1 MAFGRARVAS
11 VVPVVRR
18 LVLFAALTMLGYA
31 FVAGLAGADGKRVG
45 APFFGPRVAETL
57 HTRTVEANPTR
68 RAPRARYMIDSG
80 SSAAT
85 VASYGWNLLDVSS
98 KAAADRLPS
107 RTKGLVWLGD
117 YDNSSCSW
125 EVSAADLR
133 IDVRGMAHD
142 PKIAGYFISDEADPN
157 ACPTAPAQHK
167 ARTRLIHALSP
178 GKPTVM
184 VMDSNSGRASIAQMP
199 KWVGA
204 ADRIALDPY
213 PCYQGKACNFAWIGT
228 IIKAANRA
236 RLSYWGVVQA
246 FEDSTW
252 RWPTSAEE
260 RHMLAQWAASR
271 QSGYMTF
278 AWAWHGHT
286 LAKRPA
292 LLRVLRDFNRTA
304 VGAARAG
311 PKEAQSAVAA
321 GAATELHYSYEGP
334 TAVTFDW
341 KGTPRLLRY
350 GRTRRYGSVVRAR
363 HPTTKPFSS
372 KGPFWQAT
380 VTGLRRGTTYHYA
393 VGTVK
398 SVFSTPPVRS
408 FRFDVEADVGA
419 SSDYGAVSSTQ
430 KQIAA
435 DRPAFVLVAGDLTY
449 GNDNGQPAVDR
460 HFNDVMAWSRRAAY
474 MPAWGNHEWDESS
487 DDLRNY
493 KGRFTIPHAHASPG
507 APKRGCCGE
516 DWGWFDA
523 GGVRFISYPEPY
535 SDAAWSDWHAK
546 AARLMAAAERSS
558 RIRFIVTFGHR
569 PAYSTGYHPGD
580 QQLASIMN
588 ALGDRYSKY
597 VLNLNGHSHDYERF
611 RPIHHVVHITAGG
624 GGADLEPWSRGR
636 DTRTAFRALHLEH
649 LRVDVGAKRMRI
661 QAICGP
667 RTSDQEFSCR
677 PGAVIDSYTI
687 RAPRA

>member
-1 MAFGRARVAS
+1 VAGGRARLAP
-11 VVPVVRR
+11 VVLVVRR
-18 LVLFAALTMLGYA
+18 LILVAALSLLGYA
-31 FVAGLAGADGKRVG
+31 FVAGLGGADGRPASGRILGTHVTRTSRAG
-45 APFFGPRVAETL
+45 TAETV
-57 HTRTVEANPTR
+57 TRM
-68 RAPRARYMIDSG
+68 APRDRYMINSG
-80 SSAAT
+80 ASAAT

-98 KAAADRLPS
+98 KSAADRLPA
-107 RTKGLVWLGD
+107 RTRGLVWLGD

-125 EVSAADLR
+125 EVSDA
-133 IDVRGMAHD
+133 DVRRDVRAMARD
-142 PKIAGYFISDEADPN
+142 RKVAGYFISDEADPN
-157 ACPTAPAQHK
+157 ACPSAPAQHK

-178 GKPTVM
+178 GKRTIM
-184 VMDSNSGRASIAQMP
+184 VMDSNSGRASIEQMP
-199 KWVGA
+199 KWLGA

-213 PCYQGKACNFAWIGT
+213 PCYRGKACNFAWIRT
-228 IIKAANRA
+228 IIKAADRA
-236 RLSYWGVVQA
+236 RLPYWGVAEA
-246 FEDSTW
+246 FDDSTW
-252 RWPTSAEE
+252 RWPTGGEE
-260 RHMLAQWAASR
+260 RRMLAQWAASR

-278 AWAWHGHT
+278 AWTWHGHA

-292 LLRVLRDFNRTA
+292 LLRVFKDFNRTGL
-304 VGAARAG
+304 GAARA
-311 PKEAQSAVAA
+311 ETRDTAVA
-321 GAATELHYSYEGP
+321 GTATELHYTYAGP

-341 KGTPRLLRY
+341 RGTSHTVRY
-350 GRTRRYGSVVRAR
+350 GRTRRYASVVTAR
-363 HPTTKPFSS
+363 HPATMPFSS
-372 KGPFWQAT
+372 KGPFWQAAL
-380 VTGLRRGTTYHYA
+380 TGLRRGTTYHYA

-398 SVFSTPPVRS
+398 SVFSTPPAGP

-419 SSDYGAVSSTQ
+419 STDYGAVRSTQ

-435 DRPAFVLVAGDLTY
+435 DRPSFVLVAGDLTY

-460 HFNDVMAWSRRAAY
+460 HFDDVMAWSRRAAY

-535 SDAAWSDWHAK
+535 SDAAWTDWHLK
-546 AARLMAAAERSS
+546 AARLMAATQRNS
-558 RIRFIVTFGHR
+558 RIHFVVTFGHR
-569 PAYSTGYHPGD
+569 PAYSTGYHLGD
-580 QQLASIMN
+580 ELLASIMN
-588 ALGDRYSKY
+588 ALGDSYSKY

-611 RPIHHVVHITAGG
+611 RPIHHVVHVTAGG

-649 LRVDVGAKRMRI
+649 LRVDVQAKRMRI
-661 QAICGP
+661 EAICGP
-667 RTSDQEFSCR
+667 RTSDQELSCR

-687 RAPRA
+687 HAPGR

>member
-1 MAFGRARVAS
+1 
-11 VVPVVRR
+11 VPR
-18 LVLFAALTMLGYA
+18 LILLAALSLLGYA
-31 FVAGLAGADGKRVG
+31 FVAGLDGANGKPLG
-45 APFFGPRVAETL
+45 SSILGTGVAQTS
-57 HTRTVEANPTR
+57 HARTVGENATR
-68 RAPRARYMIDSG
+68 RAPRDRYMIDSG

-98 KAAADRLPS
+98 KSAADRLPP
-107 RTKGLVWLGD
+107 RTRGLVWLGD
-117 YDNSSCSW
+117 YDNSSCTW
-125 EVSAADLR
+125 EVSAADVR
-133 IDVRGMAHD
+133 ADVPAMAHD
-142 PKIAGYFISDEADPN
+142 PKVAGYFISDEADPN
-157 ACPTAPAQHK
+157 ACPSAPVQHK

-184 VMDSNSGRASIAQMP
+184 VMDSNSGRASIEQMP

-213 PCYQGKACNFAWIGT
+213 PCYPGKTCNFAWIEA
-228 IIKAANRA
+228 IIKAADRA
-236 RLSYWGVVQA
+236 RLRYWGVVQA
-246 FEDSTW
+246 FDDSTW
-252 RWPTSAEE
+252 RWPTRAEE
-260 RHMLAQWAASR
+260 RRMLAQWAASR

-278 AWAWHGHT
+278 AWTWHGHT

-292 LLRVLRDFNRTA
+292 LLRVFKNFNRTA
-304 VGAARAG
+304 PGAPRAG
-311 PKEAQSAVAA
+311 ARGTAA
-321 GAATELHYSYEGP
+321 LETAAELHYTYEGP
-334 TAVTFDW
+334 TTVTFNW
-341 KGTPRLLRY
+341 KGASHRLRY
-350 GRTRRYGSVVRAR
+350 GRTRRYGSVVTAR
-363 HPTTKPFSS
+363 HPTTTPFSS

-380 VTGLRRGTTYHYA
+380 LTGLRRGTTYHYA

-398 SVFSTPPVRS
+398 SVFSTPPVGP
-408 FRFDVEADVGA
+408 FRFDLEADVGA
-419 SSDYGAVSSTQ
+419 STDYGAVSSTQ

-435 DRPAFVLVAGDLTY
+435 DRPAFVIVAGDLTY
-449 GNDNGQPAVDR
+449 GNDNGQPAIDR
-460 HFNDVMAWSRRAAY
+460 HFNDVRAWSRRAAY

-507 APKRGCCGE
+507 APKRGCCGD

-535 SDAAWSDWHAK
+535 SDAAWTDWHRK
-546 AARLMAAAERSS
+546 AARLMAAAQRNS
-558 RIRFIVTFGHR
+558 RIHFIATFGHR

-580 QQLASIMN
+580 ELLASIMN

-636 DTRTAFRALHLEH
+636 NRRTAFRALHLEH
-649 LRVDVGAKRMRI
+649 LRVDVTATRLRI
-661 QAICGP
+661 EAVCGP
-667 RTSDQEFSCR
+667 RTSHQNLSC
-677 PGAVIDSYTI
+677 PLGAVIDSYTI